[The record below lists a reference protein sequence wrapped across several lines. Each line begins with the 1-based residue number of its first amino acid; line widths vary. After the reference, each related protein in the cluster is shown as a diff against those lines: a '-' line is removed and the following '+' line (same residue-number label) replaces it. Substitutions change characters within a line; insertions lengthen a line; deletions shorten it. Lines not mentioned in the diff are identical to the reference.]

1 MLLRRTTYE
10 PYVELGIPTAARA
23 HYRYVWKNRLADERC
38 GDDEPKGGEKMLSMV
53 QASIDYLRARFARED
68 GAVTTEY
75 GLLIVFIALAVIA
88 GMIPWRRR

>member
-1 MLLRRTTYE
+1 
-10 PYVELGIPTAARA
+10 
-23 HYRYVWKNRLADERC
+23 
-38 GDDEPKGGEKMLSMV
+38 MLSMV

-88 GMIPWRRR
+88 GMILLATALNEMFRDASGELGG